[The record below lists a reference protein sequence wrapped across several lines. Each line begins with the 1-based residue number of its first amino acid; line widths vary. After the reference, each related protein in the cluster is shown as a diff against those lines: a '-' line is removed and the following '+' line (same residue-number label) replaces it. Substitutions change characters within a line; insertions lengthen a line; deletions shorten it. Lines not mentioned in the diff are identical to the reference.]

1 MSLFESL
8 HSSFWLDDDY
18 DDDFLTDNSHQERKG
33 GLNYG
38 DLIKLSQRRR
48 AIANFVSIL
57 TNKQIPVHFSSKAG
71 ENYTDGEVVVISADA
86 TNDTFDSDVGLALHE
101 GSHILLSNFD
111 MLRNILGP
119 SCQIAGTT
127 PILHKSYMASATHD
141 KKLNELILRFDE
153 KGDLG
158 NIGFSGKGRV
168 SFKKYILGFTKDLWN
183 WVEDRRIDHYV
194 FTTAP
199 GYREYYISLY
209 DQYFRTKEIGKALE
223 SDEHRTETV
232 NSYMFRIINLLHE
245 NRSLTALKG
254 LAEIVK
260 ILDLNNVE
268 RLTSSEL
275 ALECAVDVANVIFD
289 NVDWESEMDGMKK
302 NSKSG
307 DGESDFED
315 NDFEGEGQSSESS
328 DGKSSDK
335 EGDENG
341 ESSDSNS
348 NSDENGEGGSSDSEG
363 GESSKSN
370 SSSSGGSDGQSSSS
384 GPGSDTGGSSSDS
397 DGNDVHEEETE
408 FDSLSK
414 SMKTRVENQYKKQ
427 KDFLRG
433 DAKKKKASKKDI
445 TAINAAEQSGSEI
458 VQVGK
463 DIERNASNGKHQG
476 AIDCIMVKN
485 LTQSLIESSEFP
497 MKNNYNK
504 RFSEHSVQDGIRMGT
519 VLGKRLKVRTEV
531 RELKYLRQRTGRIEK
546 RLINEL
552 GYGME
557 NVFGSVEVS
566 KFKKAILYISID
578 ASSSMFSGSYQKKD
592 SKWHRTLTAAVAM
605 AKAASMV
612 DNLEVRIDFR
622 TTKGNFP
629 YIVIAYDSTKDPFA
643 KLKNLFP
650 LLSPC
655 GFTPEGLCFEAL
667 AKTFAPATTEQDVY
681 FVNISDGQPYFHTK
695 GVSGYYYGGDTA
707 YEHVRRQ
714 VEALRKRGIMVS
726 SYFVSEGRASF
737 NSETIM
743 KNFRRMYGKDAQ
755 FINVG
760 SVFEIAKT
768 MNKKFLA
775 KSAN

>member
-1 MSLFESL
+1 
-8 HSSFWLDDDY
+8 
-18 DDDFLTDNSHQERKG
+18 
-33 GLNYG
+33 
-38 DLIKLSQRRR
+38 
-48 AIANFVSIL
+48 V
-57 TNKQIPVHFSSKAG
+57 
-71 ENYTDGEVVVISADA
+71 
-86 TNDTFDSDVGLALHE
+86 
-101 GSHILLSNFD
+101 
-111 MLRNILGP
+111 
-119 SCQIAGTT
+119 
-127 PILHKSYMASATHD
+127 
-141 KKLNELILRFDE
+141 RFDE

-158 NIGFSGKGRV
+158 DIGFTGKGRIN
-168 SFKKYILGFTKDLWN
+168 FKKYMLSFTKDIWN
-183 WVEDRRIDHYV
+183 WVEDRRIDNYV

-209 DQYFRTKEIGKALE
+209 DKYFRTKEIGKALE
-223 SDEHRTETV
+223 SDEYRSESI

-254 LAEIVK
+254 LSEIVK

-268 RLTSSEL
+268 RLSSSEIS
-275 ALECAVDVANVIFD
+275 LECAVDVVNVILD

-348 NSDENGEGGSSDSEG
+348 NSDENGEGGSSESDTNSDENGEGGSSDSEG
-363 GESSKSN
+363 GEDSKSS
-370 SSSSGGSDGQSSSS
+370 SSSSGGSGGQSSSS
-384 GPGSDTGGSSSDS
+384 GAGSDTGGSSSDE
-397 DGNDVHEEETE
+397 NDASEGGENPERESTE
-408 FDSLSK
+408 SYYSSLSNAMSK
-414 SMKTRVENQYKKQ
+414 RVENQYKKQ

-433 DAKKKKASKKDI
+433 DTKKKKASKKDI

-463 DIERNASNGKHQG
+463 DIERNASNGNQQG

-485 LTQSLIESSEFP
+485 LTQSLIESAEFP

-504 RFSEHSVQDGIRMGT
+504 RFSETSVQDGIRMGT

-578 ASSSMFSGSYQKKD
+578 ASSSMFSGSYANKN
-592 SKWHRTLTAAVAM
+592 SKWHRTITAAVAM

-650 LLSPC
+650 FLSPC

-667 AKTFAPATTEQDVY
+667 TKTFAPATTEQDVY

-695 GVSGYYYGGDTA
+695 GVNGYYYGGDSA
-707 YEHVRRQ
+707 HEHVRKQ
-714 VEALRKRGIMVS
+714 VEALRKKGITVS
-726 SYFVSEGRASF
+726 SYFVGEGRASF
-737 NSETIM
+737 NSENIM
-743 KNFRRMYGKDAQ
+743 KAFRRMYGKDAQ
-755 FINVG
+755 FINVA
-760 SVFEIAKT
+760 SVFEIAKS
-768 MNKKFLA
+768 MNKKFLQ